1 MIKMDQISENHPA
14 LEGIK
19 GVKKYCGDKLMEYP
33 LPEVV
38 LISPG
43 RRGGGSSSQ
52 WKPVLLKPQHGKK
65 KIPVLTGHRTR

>member
-1 MIKMDQISENHPA
+1 MNQISETHPA
-14 LEGIK
+14 LEIIK
-19 GVKKYCGDKLMEYP
+19 GVKKYCGDGFMEYP

-52 WKPVLLKPQHGKK
+52 
-65 KIPVLTGHRTR
+65 